1 MSIGSIQYSYQL
13 TNDRSYTYI
22 YTYYSFDIPNFTL
35 SPSQDTKLYT
45 ILPTLM
51 IAPPPPPLNIS
62 NNQENMCKNIDA
74 CKKCVE
80 PYVYSIGIIVPITTI
95 LFFLVYCDNK
105 LVRFFKKLYKKKKL
119 SGVNQE
125 LLGIPGFN
133 SDFNRV

>member
-13 TNDRSYTYI
+13 PNSHSYTYI
-22 YTYYSFDIPNFTL
+22 YTYTFDIPNFTL
-35 SPSQDTKLYT
+35 IPSQETNSNT

-51 IAPPPPPLNIS
+51 VAPPPPPLNIS
-62 NNQENMCKNIDA
+62 KNEPNICKNIDA

-80 PYVYSIGIIVPITTI
+80 PYAYSIGIIVPITTI
-95 LFFLVYCDNK
+95 LLFLVYYDNK

-119 SGVNQE
+119 SAVNQE